1 MRKFLLIFITIF
13 SFSQYAEGQETSN
26 GENGKNI
33 IKTNVTGFIF
43 KNFQGTYER
52 VFSKV
57 ISMNVGYGF
66 VPEGKLP
73 FTSLLSNKTD
83 EDFKNIKLSGNNFT
97 LESRF
102 YVGKKGFGEGLY
114 FAPYY
119 RYSTYK
125 ISNYSRSVDVSF
137 NGIVND
143 TVVVDFTGE
152 TSAHSGGLL
161 LGAQWFLGKSDNFVL
176 DAWFLGAHFG
186 KGKGN
191 LDGITNRKL
200 NALEQQEVQ
209 KELNNQ
215 DIPIV
220 EYKATVNENGANI
233 KVDGPWA
240 GLRVGLSLG
249 YRF

>member
-1 MRKFLLIFITIF
+1 MKKFIYTAFLLITAFGLIPAQQI
-13 SFSQYAEGQETSN
+13 
-26 GENGKNI
+26 ENESDGKNI
-33 IKTNVTGFIF
+33 IKTNVTGFFF

-57 ISMNVGYGF
+57 LSVNVSYGV

-73 FTSLLSNKTD
+73 YTSLLSDDTD
-83 EDFKNIKLSGNNFT
+83 PGFKEISLNGNNFT
-97 LESRF
+97 LEPRF
-102 YVGKKGFGEGLY
+102 YVGKRGFGQGFY
-114 FAPYY
+114 IAPYY
-119 RYSTYK
+119 RYSSYK
-125 ISNYSRSVDVSF
+125 VSNYSTTVDVTV
-137 NGIVND
+137 NGIPYDSVLIN
-143 TVVVDFTGE
+143 FTGDA
-152 TSAHSGGLL
+152 SAHSGGLL
-161 LGAQWFLGKSDNFVL
+161 IGSQWFLGKSENIVL

-186 KGKGN
+186 KATGN

-200 NALEQQEVQ
+200 NSLEQQEVQ
-209 KELNNQ
+209 KELDKL

-240 GLRVGLSLG
+240 GLRIGLSLG